1 MEFAFFNPVQLM
13 IVLAILLILFGPQKM
28 PEIGAQLGRALR
40 ELKRSTQELTD
51 ALHGNDDPHH
61 APYEPPRYDDTSSY
75 GTDYNNNSYN
85 GYNSYNDGYNA
96 SGNSTQTPTTWETY
110 QPEGG
115 ASASTGSVEPER
127 GDFASPALADA
138 APEIHAAS
146 GSVPRS
152 RA

>member
-1 MEFAFFNPVQLM
+1 LLELAFFNPIQLM

-51 ALHGNDDPHH
+51 ALHGHDNDYH
-61 APYEPPRYDDTSSY
+61 APYEPPRYDDTTNY
-75 GTDYNNNSYN
+75 GTDYSSNSYN
-85 GYNSYNDGYNA
+85 SYNNYNDGYN
-96 SGNSTQTPTTWETY
+96 SGTAQTSEKWEAF

-115 ASASTGSVEPER
+115 ASTSTGSVEPER

-146 GSVPRS
+146 GSVPRT